1 MLSFDEIMMKRAVTL
16 AKKGIGYV
24 SPNPLVGAVIV
35 KDKKVIGEGWH
46 RIYGAPHAEVEAIK
60 STNMNDLSGCTIYVN
75 LEPCNHY
82 GKTPP
87 CTDLII
93 EKKFRRVV
101 VGMQDPNPLVAGE
114 GIKTLQS
121 NNIEVEV
128 GILEEQCKWLNR
140 YFIKH
145 ITSGL
150 PYVVAKI
157 AQSFDGAI
165 ALSNGQSRWISCEE
179 SRRRAHKLRAELD
192 AVLIGK
198 GTALLDNPSLTVRSV
213 KGRNPIRIVLDSKLS
228 LPHNL
233 QIFDTSVSRTIL
245 CFSDS
250 LSSNK
255 TNEIEKR
262 GVETLAVKTDSSGM
276 LDLEDLLSKHYK
288 YYNIG
293 SIMLEGGAKLLV
305 SFLEANLIDE
315 LHLFIAPK
323 IIGEGKRSF
332 NSFFI
337 ENLSLAPQ
345 FIVKHVRKSDK
356 DIEVIA
362 VK

>member
-1 MLSFDEIMMKRAVTL
+1 MKRAIAL
-16 AKKGIGYV
+16 AKRGIGYV
-24 SPNPLVGAVIV
+24 SPNPLVGAIVV
-35 KDKKVIGEGWH
+35 KDNKVIGEGWH
-46 RIYGAPHAEVEAIK
+46 KEYGAPHAEVEAVK
-60 STNMNDLSGCTIYVN
+60 STNMNNLSGCTIYVN
-75 LEPCNHY
+75 LEPCSHY

-93 EKKFRRVV
+93 EKKFSKVV

-114 GIKTLQS
+114 GIKKLQK
-121 NNIEVEV
+121 NNIDVVV
-128 GILEEQCKWLNR
+128 GVLEEQCKWLNR

-150 PYVVAKI
+150 PYIVAKI

-165 ALSNGQSRWISCEE
+165 ALSNGQSQWISCEE
-179 SRRRAHKLRAELD
+179 SRRRAHKLRSELD

-198 GTALLDNPSLTVRSV
+198 GTALNDNPHLTVRSV
-213 KGRNPIRIVLDSKLS
+213 KGRNPIRVILDSKLS
-228 LPHNL
+228 LPHHLN
-233 QIFDTSVSRTIL
+233 IFDTSVGRTIV
-245 CFSDS
+245 CFSNS
-250 LSSNK
+250 QSRK
-255 TNEIEKR
+255 KAIEIEKR
-262 GVETLAVKTDSSGM
+262 GVETLAVKSNSSGL
-276 LDLEDLLSKHYK
+276 LDLEDLLSKLYK

-293 SIMLEGGAKLLV
+293 SIMLEGGAKLFV

-323 IIGEGKRSF
+323 IIGDGKRSF
-332 NSFFI
+332 NSFCI
-337 ENLSLAPQ
+337 DNLSLAPQ
-345 FIVKHVRKSDK
+345 FNVKHVRKSDK